1 MQHTGALYQAYFQ
14 GFIYV
19 AFLATDIN
27 FLCKVCGKVELTLFT
42 GVRAH
47 GTHLKYTPMMT
58 LRVETAGAP
67 QIPSA
72 RGTKS
77 ACGRRASA
85 VGMLFYEI
93 VETAQAILISYILI
107 DGSAQAVSHVVGFIS
122 AWIKSL
128 R

>member
-1 MQHTGALYQAYFQ
+1 
-14 GFIYV
+14 
-19 AFLATDIN
+19 
-27 FLCKVCGKVELTLFT
+27 
-42 GVRAH
+42 
-47 GTHLKYTPMMT
+47 MT

-85 VGMLFYEI
+85 VGMLLYEI

-107 DGSAQAVSHVVGFIS
+107 DGSAQAVSNVVEAIS
-122 AWIKSL
+122 VFLKRL
-128 R
+128 REGASA

>member
-1 MQHTGALYQAYFQ
+1 
-14 GFIYV
+14 
-19 AFLATDIN
+19 
-27 FLCKVCGKVELTLFT
+27 
-42 GVRAH
+42 
-47 GTHLKYTPMMT
+47 MT

-85 VGMLFYEI
+85 VGTLFYKI

-107 DGSAQAVSHVVGFIS
+107 DGSA
-122 AWIKSL
+122 
-128 R
+128 